1 VRAVP
6 QAAGPRLGKNQTLKL
21 VGPFPPG
28 ADPDGYDRLRRR
40 LLWRMPSGIYLLG
53 SAANGR
59 RNLMTHNLAMQV
71 STEPKLLAVAVRAD
85 AVTHELVQLGRV
97 FSLCF
102 LKRQDRALVRGFTKP
117 ASEGPGPGML
127 GGVAVRAGSTGA
139 PVLVQAAAW
148 LECEVR
154 DELALGDHT
163 LFVGEVVDCAAPD
176 EGAELL
182 RVEDTRLN
190 YGG

>member
-1 VRAVP
+1 
-6 QAAGPRLGKNQTLKL
+6 
-21 VGPFPPG
+21 
-28 ADPDGYDRLRRR
+28 
-40 LLWRMPSGIYLLG
+40 MPAGIYLLG

-71 STEPKLLAVAVRAD
+71 ATEPKLLAVSVRAD
-85 AVTHELVQLGRV
+85 ALTHELVQEGRV

-102 LKRQDRALVRGFTKP
+102 LNRQDRALVRGFTKP
-117 ASEGPGPGML
+117 ASEGPEPGML
-127 GGVAVRAGSTGA
+127 GGVAVRVGSTGA
-139 PVLVQAAAW
+139 PVLAQAAAW

-154 DELALGDHT
+154 DELVLGDHT

-176 EGAELL
+176 ENAELL
-182 RVEDTRLN
+182 RMEDTRLN